1 MDGMKSPGSDSES
14 DPAHRLQKVRVLVVD
29 SSTQA
34 AHLIKNIFGQL
45 GFSNVLVAND
55 IYESMQIMKHV
66 RVDMIFADWGL
77 KMGYN
82 PQTYS
87 GGVLV
92 SNAGVNGAQYVKNL
106 RCAPTSPS
114 PFIPVVML
122 MGTVTNKDVVNVR
135 DSGVNDIILKPL
147 EANDFCQ
154 KIVAL
159 IDHPRIFVTASSYK
173 GPCRRLH
180 TIEEFGGKERRKRQ
194 IRLVRRGEKS
204 SNGGR

>member
-1 MDGMKSPGSDSES
+1 MAEANPPAAAQ
-14 DPAHRLQKVRVLVVD
+14 DPIQSLQKIRVLVVD

-34 AHLIKNIFGQL
+34 ADLIKNIFGQL
-45 GFSNVLVAND
+45 GFANVLVAND

-77 KMGYN
+77 KAGYN
-82 PQTYS
+82 PKIYS
-87 GGVLV
+87 NGILAN
-92 SNAGVNGAQYVKNL
+92 STAINGAQYVKNM
-106 RCAPTSPS
+106 RCAPASPN

-122 MGTVTNKDVVNVR
+122 MGAATNHDVMNVR

-147 EANDFCQ
+147 DAGDFCQ

-180 TIEEFGGKERRKRQ
+180 TAEQYTGRERRTRE
-194 IRLVRRGEKS
+194 IRLVRRSEQ
-204 SNGGR
+204 RTR